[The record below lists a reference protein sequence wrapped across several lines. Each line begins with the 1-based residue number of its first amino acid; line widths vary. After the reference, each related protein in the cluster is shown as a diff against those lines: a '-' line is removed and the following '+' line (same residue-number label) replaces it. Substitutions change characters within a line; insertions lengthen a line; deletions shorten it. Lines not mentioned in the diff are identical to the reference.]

1 VSDSGPSGRK
11 RIVFTRDATGLVR
24 EITLKD
30 AVVIVFSFVVSGG
43 IMFLSVQSLH
53 PGYFPGVNLPIAY
66 VGGLLLMLPIAVVYA
81 VPARA
86 MPRSGGDYVYI
97 SRILGPGWGFIAS

>member
-1 VSDSGPSGRK
+1 
-11 RIVFTRDATGLVR
+11 
-24 EITLKD
+24 
-30 AVVIVFSFVVSGG
+30 
-43 IMFLSVQSLH
+43 MFLSVQSLQL
-53 PGYFPGVNLPIAY
+53 GYFPGANLPIAY

-81 VPARA
+81 VLARA